1 MGKAAVLRNRVRQ
14 YFQVSR
20 TRDPKTDALVKEI
33 KDIDWIETES
43 EMDAL
48 FLEAELIKRYKPR
61 YNLALRDDKSDL
73 YVRVDI
79 KSNHPTVS
87 YTRRPLDDGADYY
100 GPFPNP
106 AGLRKAMKIL
116 RKVFPFDYKKPTGKP
131 RVSLHYHLG
140 LSPGLEEGKTT
151 LKDYRKNLK
160 QLIMY
165 MTGKRKRLVKQ
176 LESEM
181 KLSAKEQD
189 FERAAELRNRVL
201 ALKSLRRQVVFGD
214 REFMDMSKDKG
225 LEELRELAGMEKP
238 PRRIEGYDISHMSG
252 QDTVASMV
260 VFTYGLPEKSEY
272 RKFKMRVPGNDDFAH
287 MREVLSRRFSGR
299 HLNWPKPD
307 LILIDGGKG
316 QLSSALSVLGQTGL
330 DIPAI
335 GLAKRQ
341 EQVVI
346 KADDGF
352 RLLSL
357 EKDSH
362 VIKLLI
368 RIRDESHRFAVSYHS
383 TLKTKR
389 QSASILEEV
398 PTVGPSSRKKLLKEF
413 GGMRGIVQA
422 REWELAKIVGPAK
435 ARLIKQYLRPHKKS
449 SP

>member
-1 MGKAAVLRNRVRQ
+1 
-14 YFQVSR
+14 
-20 TRDPKTDALVKEI
+20 
-33 KDIDWIETES
+33 
-43 EMDAL
+43 
-48 FLEAELIKRYKPR
+48 
-61 YNLALRDDKSDL
+61 
-73 YVRVDI
+73 
-79 KSNHPTVS
+79 
-87 YTRRPLDDGADYY
+87 LDDGANYY

-116 RKVFPFDYKKPTGKP
+116 RKVFPFDYKKPVGKP

-165 MTGKRKRLVKQ
+165 MTGRRKQLVKQ

-181 KLSAKEQD
+181 KLASKEQN
-189 FERAAELRNRVL
+189 FERAAELRNRVS

-225 LEELRELAGMEKP
+225 LEELRELAGMSKP

-352 RLLSL
+352 RVLSL

-362 VIKLLI
+362 AIKLLI

-435 ARLIKQYLRPHKKS
+435 ARLIKQCLRPHKES